1 MMGGSYTPGQDEKTT
16 QVMIGTPS
24 ALIWGELFTKTQ
36 ARVSAFLNTLAEDF
50 VPLHNTRVHF
60 LAASQQVPPL
70 ERSTLFVKL
79 EEILLFLPLSS
90 DEPLPE
96 ETHVRQ
102 YEAVEAMIASFHV
115 EGAIV
120 KSPVASLQNML
131 LVSREAYLTMYNVTV
146 RHVAKPWLGTF
157 SGSYVQLRRD
167 QLLLAVP

>member
-1 MMGGSYTPGQDEKTT
+1 MIGTPYTPGQDEKTT
-16 QVMIGTPS
+16 KVMIGTPS
-24 ALIWGELFTKTQ
+24 ALIWGELVTKTQ
-36 ARVSAFLNTLAEDF
+36 AKVSAFLNTLAEDF
-50 VPLHNTRVHF
+50 VPLHNTKILF
-60 LAASQQVPPL
+60 LASSQQVPPV
-70 ERSTLFVKL
+70 ERSMLFVKL
-79 EEILLFLPLSS
+79 EEILLFLPMSS

-102 YEAVEAMIASFHV
+102 YEAMEAMIASFQI

-131 LVSREAYLTMYNVTV
+131 LVSREAYLTMYNATV

-157 SGSYVQLRRD
+157 SGDLVQLRRD